1 MHILDASVFAPLVVM
16 MGKRFLEISQKHH
29 FIILDLTVYETCN
42 AFWKEYRKFHRLSV
56 EDVLEFCSVI
66 KSLANKLNVYG
77 FKDLD
82 FGKVVDIAIDNN
94 ITVYD
99 SAYIALAL
107 ELHMPIA
114 SEDKDILNVGPRY
127 NVVVMKLNELLGRL

>member
-1 MHILDASVFAPLVVM
+1 MYILDASVFAPLVVM
-16 MGKRFLEISQKHH
+16 TGKRFLEIAQKHR

-42 AFWKEYRKFHRLSV
+42 VFWKEYRKFHRLSV
-56 EDVLEFCSVI
+56 EDVLELCSVI
-66 KSLANKLNVYG
+66 KLLANKLNVYG
-77 FKDLD
+77 FEDLD
-82 FGKVVDIAIDNN
+82 FKKVVDIAVNNN

-107 ELHMPIA
+107 ELHTPVA

-127 NVVVMKLNELLGRL
+127 NVVVMKLNELLERL